1 MASRVRTTARLSGVT
16 PMCADGRVGVRL
28 SFHPRSSRLGV
39 AQIDDWADLG
49 PELCIPSIGGV
60 GKVLRILRAAR
71 IVAPPN
77 PFDLVGREDRAARLL
92 ARAVGTALRLALR
105 RRSRLRFLAWT
116 ERGVETLSDVAEVRE
131 YDDAFLILRS
141 GGGFPVRFERRDVIR
156 QRKEFESWYE
166 VLDIERA

>member
-16 PMCADGRVGVRL
+16 PLRAEGRSGVTL
-28 SFHPRSSRLGV
+28 SFRPRSSRLGL

-49 PELCIPSIGGV
+49 PELSIPAIGGV
-60 GKVLRILRAAR
+60 GKVLRVLRAAR
-71 IVAPPN
+71 IAAPPD

-92 ARAVGTALRLALR
+92 VRAVGTALRLALR
-105 RRSRLRFLAWT
+105 RRSLLRFLAWT
-116 ERGVETLSDVAEVRE
+116 ERGVETVSDVAEVRE

-141 GGGFPVRFERRDVIR
+141 GGRPPVRLERCDVIR

>member
-16 PMCADGRVGVRL
+16 PLRAEGRTGVTL
-28 SFHPRSSRLGV
+28 SFHPRSTRLGL

-49 PELCIPSIGGV
+49 PELSIPAIGGV
-60 GKVLRILRAAR
+60 GKVLRVLRAAR
-71 IVAPPN
+71 IAAPSN
-77 PFDLVGREDRAARLL
+77 PFDLVGREDRAAQLL

-105 RRSRLRFLAWT
+105 RRSVLRFLAWT
-116 ERGVETLSDVAEVRE
+116 ERGVETVNDVAEVKE

-141 GGGFPVRFERRDVIR
+141 GGRPPVRLERRDVIR